1 MTNYNVRVTE
11 DNADLH
17 IYTGAYSIN
26 IDSKNDKIS
35 IGYDD
40 GKTGKIAEH
49 QMSRTDEIN
58 IKANR

>member
-1 MTNYNVRVTE
+1 MTNYNVRITE

-17 IYTGAYSIN
+17 IYTEAYMVN
-26 IDSKNDKIS
+26 IDFKEGEIS

-40 GKTGKIAEH
+40 GKTGKIAKH